1 MSLPYEGEAIERVAN
16 TSSQNIALALETAK
30 REFVKFAHTQL
41 WDDFSNELIL
51 VSYNAVRNNWI
62 ATFHSWFHPDYY
74 VGVQYANRQ
83 IHVNISKMLRQD
95 IYSNQ
100 EALPGL

>member
-1 MSLPYEGEAIERVAN
+1 MSLPFEVDAYGN
-16 TSSQNIALALETAK
+16 NSSGINIRLARETAE
-30 REFVKFAHTQL
+30 REFEKFARRQD
-41 WDDFSNELIL
+41 WEEFSAQMDLI
-51 VSYNAVRNNWI
+51 SYNAIRNNWI

-83 IHVNISKMLRQD
+83 VHVNISKMLRQD
-95 IYSNQ
+95 IQSNQ